1 MEALV
6 KLLRKVHWK
15 ILRVVAI
22 VAALTMG
29 VVQAVQAQSF
39 PSRPV
44 RVIMPFPAGGPSDVM
59 MRAIAQELSERWKQP
74 VLVENR
80 PGANTLIGAEAAAK
94 LAPDGHGLFYATAAA
109 MSISPELYKKIPI
122 DPAREFV
129 AVTQLAA
136 TTNFLIVS
144 AALPANNLKEFID
157 YAKANP
163 GKIDYGS
170 MGIGSTGHLDTLAM
184 ERALGVRLNH
194 VPFKGAAPVI
204 LELTQGRLGVFFS
217 SVGTLLVPPLKEGK
231 VKLLAVADRVRSDQ
245 YRDVSTFQEQGVDL
259 IVGTWLGLVAPAG
272 TPGEIVSRIAA
283 DVGAIVRDPAFEAKH
298 VRSQGLKSVGSAP
311 AEFSDYLK
319 KNRAYWAEVI
329 RASGLKLDL

>member
-1 MEALV
+1 MHGFRTACFIIAAV
-6 KLLRKVHWK
+6 IASIGWVH
-15 ILRVVAI
+15 
-22 VAALTMG
+22 
-29 VVQAVQAQSF
+29 AQGF

-80 PGANTLIGAEAAAK
+80 PGANTLIGAEVAAK
-94 LAPDGHGLFYATAAA
+94 LPADGHGLFYATAAA
-109 MSISPELYKKIPI
+109 MSISPALYKKIPI
-122 DPAREFV
+122 DPARDFT

-144 AALPANNLKEFID
+144 ASVPANNLKEFID

-170 MGIGSTGHLDTLAM
+170 MGIGSTGHLDTIAL
-184 ERALGVRLNH
+184 ERALGVQLTH

-217 SVGTLLVPPLKEGK
+217 SVGTLLMPPLKEGK
-231 VKLLAVADRVRSDQ
+231 VKLLAVADRARAEQ
-245 YRDVSTFQEQGVDL
+245 FPDVPTFREQGVDL
-259 IVGTWLGLVAPAG
+259 VVGTWLGLVAPSG
-272 TPGEIVSRIAA
+272 TPAEIVVRIAA

-298 VRSQGLKSVGSAP
+298 VRSQGLKSVGNTP
-311 AEFSDYLK
+311 AEFADYLK
-319 KNRAYWAEVI
+319 QNRAYWAEVI

>member
-1 MEALV
+1 MG
-6 KLLRKVHWK
+6 
-15 ILRVVAI
+15 ILRAGWMA
-22 VAALTMG
+22 AALIAASIG
-29 VVQAVQAQSF
+29 VLHAQTF

-59 MRAIAQELSERWKQP
+59 MRAIAQELSGRWKQP

-80 PGANTLIGAEAAAK
+80 LGANTLIGAELAAK
-94 LAPDGHGLFYATAAA
+94 MPADGHGLFYATAAA
-109 MSISPELYKKIPI
+109 LSISPELYKKIPI
-122 DPAREFV
+122 DPARDFV

-144 AALPANNLKEFID
+144 SSVPAKDLKEFIE

-163 GKIDYGS
+163 GKVDYGS
-170 MGIGSTGHLDTLAM
+170 MGIGSTGHLDTIAL
-184 ERALGVRLNH
+184 ERALGVQLNH

-217 SVGTLLVPPLKEGK
+217 SVGTLLLPPLKEGK
-231 VKLLAVADRVRSDQ
+231 VKLLAVADRARSSQFPDTP
-245 YRDVSTFQEQGVDL
+245 TFREHGVDL
-259 IVGTWLGLVAPAG
+259 IVGTWLGLVAPSG
-272 TPGEIVSRIAA
+272 TPAEIVARIAA

-298 VRSQGLKSVGSAP
+298 VRAQGLKSVGNAP
-311 AEFSDYLK
+311 AEFAEYLK
-319 KNRAYWAEVI
+319 QNRAYWAEVI